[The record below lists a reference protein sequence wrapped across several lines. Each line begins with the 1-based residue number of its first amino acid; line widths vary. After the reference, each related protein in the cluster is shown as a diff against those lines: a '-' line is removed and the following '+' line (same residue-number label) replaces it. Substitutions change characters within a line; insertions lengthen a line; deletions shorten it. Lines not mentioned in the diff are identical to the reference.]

1 MSGYVFVLGHCIS
14 CRQPFTFNPHRVPSL
29 VVNGVREPVCRAC
42 IEAANPRRKANGLA
56 EIEIQPDAYEAIP
69 EEEL

>member
-1 MSGYVFVLGHCIS
+1 
-14 CRQPFTFNPHRVPSL
+14 
-29 VVNGVREPVCRAC
+29 VREPVCRAC